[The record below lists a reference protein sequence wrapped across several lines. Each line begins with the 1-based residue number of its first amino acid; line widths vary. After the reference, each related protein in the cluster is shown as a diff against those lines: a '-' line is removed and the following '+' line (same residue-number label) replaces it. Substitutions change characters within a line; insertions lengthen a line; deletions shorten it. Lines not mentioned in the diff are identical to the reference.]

1 MSQRGKLILACLSLV
16 VCSAMAGCDRS
27 EGDKTPTTSI
37 NTPPTSGDGG
47 AVPKSTFDDQH
58 PVVVMKTTLG
68 DITLQLEPA
77 KTPRTVNNFLRY
89 VASGQ
94 YDNTIVHQI
103 YKGQLFLASG
113 YDTNLV
119 ERAPRPPIENEAEN
133 GLKNQRGTI
142 AMARLP
148 DDIDSATCQ
157 FFINVADNPALD
169 HKDRT
174 ADGFGYCAFGQ
185 VIGGADV
192 VGLIANAPVQ
202 DTPDFD
208 GTPAQAIIIK
218 SMVRIR

>member
-1 MSQRGKLILACLSLV
+1 
-16 VCSAMAGCDRS
+16 MAGCGHT
-27 EGDKTPTTSI
+27 EGDQAPTAAI
-37 NTPPTSGDGG
+37 GTPPTPGDN
-47 AVPKSTFDDQH
+47 AATPKAALDEQH

-68 DITLQLEPA
+68 DITLQLDPA
-77 KTPRTVNNFLRY
+77 KAPRTVENFLRY
-89 VASGQ
+89 VNSRQ

-103 YKGQLFLASG
+103 YKGQIFLAGG
-113 YDTNLV
+113 YDRNLV
-119 ERAPRPPIENEAEN
+119 ERAHRPPIANEAEN

-148 DDIDSATCQ
+148 DDINSAACQ

-174 ADGFGYCAFGQ
+174 VEGFGYCAFGQ
-185 VIGGADV
+185 VTGGADV

-208 GTPAQAIIIK
+208 GMPAPAIIIK
-218 SMVRIR
+218 SMVLIR